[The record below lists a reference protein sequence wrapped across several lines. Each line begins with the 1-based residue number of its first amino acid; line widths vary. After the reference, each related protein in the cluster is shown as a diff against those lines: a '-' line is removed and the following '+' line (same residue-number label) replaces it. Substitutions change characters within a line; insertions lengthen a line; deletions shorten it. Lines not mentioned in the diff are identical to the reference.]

1 MAAMVRAE
9 LLKLRRSRSVL
20 LGALATVLGLPLGL
34 LAMIAVVGQLPVD
47 GGEFAEK
54 CAEVLLGPGLIG
66 ATLIGVAAGSGD
78 RTAGVLPVLAA
89 TGRPRG
95 QLLLARIPAV
105 LVATAALSLAFW
117 VVACALGLVLHGGAG
132 TTTGA
137 PALTGAEALDLLPR
151 IVAVDVVVGVGA
163 LGLCTAGLG
172 AAPAVAGILAL
183 TLGVLPMAAAAE
195 RTPDWFLAL
204 MPPLSTTELVG
215 GRTFM
220 GDLGAIPDGWAAAGV
235 ALWTAGGLL
244 LARARF
250 ARADV

>member
-1 MAAMVRAE
+1 MGRMVAAE

-20 LGALATVLGLPLGL
+20 LGVLATVLGLPLGF

-54 CAEVLLGPGLIG
+54 GVQILLGPGLIG
-66 ATLIGVAAGSGD
+66 ATLIGVVAGTGD
-78 RTAGVLPVLAA
+78 RAAGVLPVLVA

-105 LVATAALSLAFW
+105 LLATAALSLAFW
-117 VVACALGLVLHGGAG
+117 AVVCVLGLVLHADARGAV
-132 TTTGA
+132 GA
-137 PALTGAEALDLLPR
+137 PALTGGEAARLLPR
-151 IVAVDVVVGVGA
+151 ILAVDAVVGVGT

-172 AAPAVAGILAL
+172 AAPAVAGVLGL

-220 GDLGAIPDGWAAAGV
+220 GDLGAIPDGWAVGGV
-235 ALWTAGGLL
+235 LLWTAGALL
-244 LARARF
+244 LARVRF